1 MRRFTSVLPA
11 LLVLLVT
18 GLTLWAGPSL
28 VQSMQLARV
37 ASVMTVAETRLDSG
51 ESAAALDALQ
61 QGTRA
66 IADAV
71 LPGVVHIDVTVS
83 PTEEQVETM
92 EELRKRF
99 GGRSPLPPGHPGIP
113 STGSGWVYDAAGHVI
128 TNAHVVRDAT
138 DIRVEMND
146 GRVFDAQV
154 VARDDATD
162 VAVIA
167 IDPSKQGG
175 GPVFP
180 LRRAS
185 KQPVYVGDRVFVF
198 GSPFGFK
205 FSMSQGIVSAL
216 GRSEAASWVGMM
228 GGYTNYIQTDAAMNP
243 GNSGGPIVNT
253 RGMVIGMNTAIA
265 NSRTESGGG
274 TAGQGQNAGLGFAI
288 PVDTVDVI
296 VEQLISGNVVI
307 RGFLGVILDELP
319 PEYAAE
325 RGYVG
330 RGVLIGTRPRY
341 DPRSPEGKAEA
352 GRNVID
358 PASPAGKAG
367 IKRGD
372 IITSVDGMKVAQSD
386 VLRSLISVRRPG
398 QTVTLGVWRD
408 GKAIEITAKLG
419 AAYTRRE
426 GPGFFRPIP
435 IPGGD
440 EMTMDQLRAWVKGEA
455 EKKPEPEPPSE

>member
-37 ASVMTVAETRLDSG
+37 ASVMTVAESRLDTG

-71 LPGVVHIDVTVS
+71 LPGVVHIDVTVT

-307 RGFLGVILDELP
+307 RGFLGVNIGELSP
-319 PEYAAE
+319 QYAAE
-325 RGYVG
+325 QGYVG
-330 RGVLIGTRPRY
+330 RGVLIG
-341 DPRSPEGKAEA
+341 
-352 GRNVID
+352 GREEID
-358 PASPAGKAG
+358 PKLPAGKAG

-372 IITSVDGMKVAQSD
+372 IVTSIDGKPIADGD

-398 QTVTLGVWRD
+398 QIVTLGVWRD

-440 EMTMDQLRAWVKGEA
+440 EMTMDLLRAWVKGEA
-455 EKKPEPEPPSE
+455 EKKPEPEPPTE

>member
-11 LLVLLVT
+11 MLVLLVAA
-18 GLTLWAGPSL
+18 LTLWAGPAL

-37 ASVMTVAETRLDSG
+37 ASVMTVAETRLDGG
-51 ESAAALDALQ
+51 ETAVALDALQ

-66 IADAV
+66 VADAV
-71 LPGVVHIDVTVS
+71 LPGVVHIDVTMPLS
-83 PTEEQVETM
+83 EEQADA
-92 EELRKRF
+92 LRQRF
-99 GGRSPLPPGHPGIP
+99 GPRGAIPPGHPGIP

-128 TNAHVVRDAT
+128 TNAHVVKDAET
-138 DIRVEMND
+138 IKVEMHD
-146 GRVFDAQV
+146 GRVYDAQV

-162 VAVIA
+162 VAVLA
-167 IDPSKQGG
+167 IDTTQQGG

-185 KQPVYVGDRVFVF
+185 NQPVYVGDRVFVF

-265 NSRTESGGG
+265 NSRTESDRGSP
-274 TAGQGQNAGLGFAI
+274 GQGQNAGLGFAI
-288 PVDTVDVI
+288 PVDTVDAI
-296 VEQLISGNVVI
+296 VEQLISANVVI
-307 RGFLGVILDELP
+307 RGFLGVTIQELT
-319 PEYAAE
+319 PEYAAAQ
-325 RGYVG
+325 GYVG
-330 RGVLIGTRPRY
+330 RGVLIG
-341 DPRSPEGKAEA
+341 
-352 GRNVID
+352 GREEID
-358 PASPAGKAG
+358 PALPAGKAG

-372 IITSVDGMKVAQSD
+372 IITSIEGKSIADGD
-386 VLRSLISVRRPG
+386 VLRSMISVRRPG

-408 GKAIEITAKLG
+408 GKAQEIRAKLG

-426 GPGFFRPIP
+426 GPGFFRPVP

-440 EMTMDQLRAWVKGEA
+440 EMTMDKLRAWVKGETAKEDRQPMPA
-455 EKKPEPEPPSE
+455 E